1 MIRRFCSRGIPVI
14 VGARNFPTPL
24 RIAPKNTKAAKR
36 SPQSK
41 AMNTALETLA
51 LAVREYGGVAAP
63 ALFLGAEPHPVL
75 SNCFGWQPLKP
86 LADLCAASGMALMDE
101 PQGTYPTVLF
111 LPGKSKEETLAGFA
125 RAHDFLAPGGTLI
138 AALANTSG
146 AARFEKELSK
156 AAPLLFSV
164 SKNKCRAFAVGNTEP
179 WDAATLT
186 AWRQISEPRLIPDT
200 TFTVV
205 PGVFSADHIDP
216 GSALLA
222 QHLPP
227 SLRGE
232 VADLGAGWGFLSH
245 AALAKCPNI
254 SRIDLFE
261 ADSRALA
268 CARKNVTG
276 PAEFHWHDVTTGLP
290 GKYDHIIT
298 NPPFHTGQARD
309 IGLGHAF
316 LTTAARSLKRGGSLH
331 LVANRQL
338 PYEAHLASLGLRV
351 RLLAETGVF
360 KVITAS

>member
-1 MIRRFCSRGIPVI
+1 MIRRFCSRGIPMI
-14 VGARNFPTPL
+14 VGARNFPTSPC
-24 RIAPKNTKAAKR
+24 IAPKNTKAAKR

-41 AMNTALETLA
+41 AMNPALETLA
-51 LAVREYGGVAAP
+51 IASREHPIVWP
-63 ALFLGAEPHPVL
+63 ALFLGAEPHPNL
-75 SNCFGWQPLKP
+75 LRATAWQPIKP
-86 LADLCAASGMALMDE
+86 LADQCVAAGMTMADD
-101 PQGTYPTVLF
+101 PQGRYPTVFF

-125 RAHDFLAPGGTLI
+125 RAHDLLAPGGMLI

-156 AAPLLFSV
+156 ATPLLFSV
-164 SKNKCRAFAVGNTEP
+164 SKNKCRAFAVGNAEP
-179 WDAATLT
+179 WDTSVLA
-186 AWRQISEPRLIPDT
+186 AWRSLSEPRLIPDT

-205 PGVFSADHIDP
+205 PGVFSVDHIDP

-245 AALAKCPNI
+245 AALEKCPNI

-261 ADSRALA
+261 ADARALA
-268 CARKNVTG
+268 CARMNVTG
-276 PAEFHWHDVTTGLP
+276 PAQFHWHDVTSGLP
-290 GKYDHIIT
+290 VKYDHILT
-298 NPPFHTGQARD
+298 NPPFHSGQVRD

-316 LTTAARSLKRGGSLH
+316 LTSAARSLRRGGSLH

-338 PYEAHLASLGLRV
+338 PYEAHLVSLGLRP

-360 KVITAS
+360 KVITAT

>member
-1 MIRRFCSRGIPVI
+1 LFTGDSGDRGR
-14 VGARNFPTPL
+14 AELSNPTPY
-24 RIAPKNTKAAKR
+24 RAQEYKSGEEIAAVKSR
-36 SPQSK
+36 
-41 AMNTALETLA
+41 MNPALETLA
-51 LAVREYGGVAAP
+51 LAVREHPVEEP
-63 ALFLGAEPHPVL
+63 LLFLGAEPHPDIHRATA
-75 SNCFGWQPLKP
+75 WQPLKP
-86 LADLCAASGMALMDE
+86 LADLCAASGMTLAAE
-101 PQGTYPTVLF
+101 PQGKYPTVLF

-125 RAHDFLAPGGTLI
+125 RAHGFLSPGGTLI
-138 AALANTSG
+138 AALANTAG

-164 SKNKCRAFAVGNTEP
+164 SKNKCRAFAVGNAEP
-179 WDAATLT
+179 WDAATLSE
-186 AWRQISEPRLIPDT
+186 WRALSEPRIIPGTD
-200 TFTVV
+200 FTVV

-222 QHLPP
+222 EHLPA

-245 AALAKCPNI
+245 AALGKCPNI

-261 ADSRALA
+261 ADARALA

-290 GKYDHIIT
+290 GKYDHILT

-316 LTTAARSLKRGGSLH
+316 LTAAAKSLKRGGSLH

-338 PYEAHLASLGLRV
+338 PYEAHLESLGLRP
-351 RLLAETGVF
+351 RLLAETGGF
-360 KVITAS
+360 KVIMAS

>member
-1 MIRRFCSRGIPVI
+1 MIRRFCLRGILVI

-24 RIAPKNTKAAKR
+24 RIAHKNTKAAKR

-41 AMNTALETLA
+41 AMNPALETLA
-51 LAVREYGGVAAP
+51 LALREHAIVQP
-63 ALFLGAEPHPVL
+63 ALFLGAEPHPDL
-75 SNCFGWQPLKP
+75 LRATGWQPLKP
-86 LADLCAASGMALMDE
+86 LADICAAAGMSMADE
-101 PQGTYPTVLF
+101 PQGKYATVLF

-125 RAHDFLAPGGTLI
+125 RAHDFLAPGGILI

-146 AARFEKELSK
+146 AARFEKELFK

-164 SKNKCRAFAVGNTEP
+164 SKHKCRAFAVGNTEP
-179 WDAATLT
+179 WDTAILT
-186 AWRQISEPRLIPDT
+186 AWRGLSEPRIIPNT
-200 TFTVV
+200 IFTVV

-222 QHLPP
+222 EYLPA

-245 AALAKCPNI
+245 AALGKCPGI
-254 SRIDLFE
+254 TRIDLFE

-268 CARKNVTG
+268 CSRKNVTG
-276 PAEFHWHDVTTGLP
+276 PAEFHWHDVTAGLP
-290 GKYDHIIT
+290 GKYDHILT

-338 PYEAHLASLGLRV
+338 PYEAHLEFLGLRV
-351 RLLAETGVF
+351 RLLAETGGF

>member
-1 MIRRFCSRGIPVI
+1 M
-14 VGARNFPTPL
+14 TM
-24 RIAPKNTKAAKR
+24 T
-36 SPQSK
+36 
-41 AMNTALETLA
+41 
-51 LAVREYGGVAAP
+51 
-63 ALFLGAEPHPVL
+63 
-75 SNCFGWQPLKP
+75 
-86 LADLCAASGMALMDE
+86 DE
-101 PQGTYPTVLF
+101 PQGKHPTVLF
-111 LPGKSKEETLAGFA
+111 LPGKSKEEILAGFA
-125 RAHDFLAPGGTLI
+125 RAHDLLAPGGILI
-138 AALANTSG
+138 TSLANTAG

-179 WDAATLT
+179 WDAATLA
-186 AWRQISEPRLIPDT
+186 AWRGLSEPRLIPGTD
-200 TFTVV
+200 FTVV

-222 QHLPP
+222 QHLPA

-245 AALAKCPNI
+245 AALGKCPNI
-254 SRIDLFE
+254 SRINLFE

-276 PAEFHWHDVTTGLP
+276 PAEFHWQDVTTGLP
-290 GKYDHIIT
+290 GKYDHILT

-316 LTTAARSLKRGGSLH
+316 LTAAAKSLNRGGSLH

-338 PYEAHLASLGLRV
+338 PYEAHLASLGLRP